1 MKGGD
6 TERLSLTPSQLERA
20 NLTKEIGDLSNQIES
35 LGAAK
40 RAQELANA
48 ELRDKLEEAGLKE
61 ERMKDDMVSLVFGDG

>member
-1 MKGGD
+1 MGGD
-6 TERLSLTPSQLERA
+6 TERQSSVRFQLERA

-61 ERMKDDMVSLVFGDG
+61 ERMKDAMVSLVFGDG